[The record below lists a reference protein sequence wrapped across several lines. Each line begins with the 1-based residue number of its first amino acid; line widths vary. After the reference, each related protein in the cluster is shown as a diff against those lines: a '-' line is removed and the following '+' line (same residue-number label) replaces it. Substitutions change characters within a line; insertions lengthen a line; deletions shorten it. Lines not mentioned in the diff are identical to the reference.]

1 CATASPARRSL
12 GSFLRLDELS
22 ATRSVSGDLA
32 GPKYWRTLAGAGHQ
46 ATLECCGCRSD
57 PAGRAVP
64 ASVVGA
70 DVAKLGH
77 LAVAVQERVPGV
89 FHARL
94 DVRDT
99 AGRRHRLGQIRHTV
113 TWPLR

>member
-1 CATASPARRSL
+1 EPNGSSGARGHLIRARRGRCATASPARRSL

-64 ASVVGA
+64 APVVGDA
-70 DVAKLGH
+70 VQPIGH
-77 LAVAVQERVPGV
+77 LPVRAADAM
-89 FHARL
+89 HARP
-94 DVRDT
+94 T
-99 AGRRHRLGQIRHTV
+99 PSPPT
-113 TWPLR
+113 